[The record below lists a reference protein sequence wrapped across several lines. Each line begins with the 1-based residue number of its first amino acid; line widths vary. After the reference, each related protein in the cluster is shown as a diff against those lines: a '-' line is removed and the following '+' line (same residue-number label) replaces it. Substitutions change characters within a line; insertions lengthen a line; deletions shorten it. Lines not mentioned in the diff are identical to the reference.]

1 MFIYP
6 IFLQTNL
13 CRHWSQKGSKGRFPG
28 PDKLQNATN
37 QGKEKEKRARKKNGG
52 EEKKMQL
59 LRSLEIFLAEKRYL
73 DTKGPFGGNVF
84 EKSG

>member
-37 QGKEKEKRARKKNGG
+37 QGKEKEKKKSEEEERRRREKNAIVALFRDFFGRKKIFGH
-52 EEKKMQL
+52 K
-59 LRSLEIFLAEKRYL
+59 RSVWR
-73 DTKGPFGGNVF
+73 
-84 EKSG
+84 